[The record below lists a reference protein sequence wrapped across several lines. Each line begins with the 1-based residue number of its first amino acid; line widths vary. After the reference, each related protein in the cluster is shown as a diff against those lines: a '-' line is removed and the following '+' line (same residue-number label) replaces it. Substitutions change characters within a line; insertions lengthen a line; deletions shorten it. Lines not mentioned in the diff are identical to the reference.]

1 MATIQRYVVDLS
13 TEQLDFLEE
22 LVNAHGFRVAMDAF
36 LIDETYS
43 ALRSARPSL
52 TIIRPDEE

>member
-1 MATIQRYVVDLS
+1 MATTHRYLVDIS
-13 TEQLDFLEE
+13 AEQLDFLEE
-22 LVNAHGFRVAMDAF
+22 LVNAHGFRVTMDAF
-36 LIDETYS
+36 IIDETYS